1 MIYLVTQPNWNSLHL
16 STTRM
21 FSLIKNESV
30 GIEGTSIMH
39 SHTAPA
45 VGTCPSLLC
54 SRKKKQPIS
63 LAIFVSPRLSL
74 STFCYRWL
82 DTVVVYTINYADSG
96 WAGDICPR
104 LHCMRNQSL
113 WVPGGVWYVTAC
125 SILCCSWSSKTLDT
139 NFIPLSPYPSSHY
152 RSQGWNLKKLTEGH
166 HQVSRHGL
174 VTQIPILFIC
184 DTYLTIFPL
193 IRFSIYRSGT
203 CGLIWLNTGKLIR

>member
-1 MIYLVTQPNWNSLHL
+1 MIRWVNTNIILPFYLILAPMSHLLTQ
-16 STTRM
+16 T
-21 FSLIKNESV
+21 
-30 GIEGTSIMH
+30 
-39 SHTAPA
+39 
-45 VGTCPSLLC
+45 PS
-54 SRKKKQPIS
+54 SAIS
-63 LAIFVSPRLSL
+63 SSP
-74 STFCYRWL
+74 T

-166 HQVSRHGL
+166 HQVSNSWL
-174 VTQIPILFIC
+174 WYTYIPIPFH
-184 DTYLTIFPL
+184 PM
-193 IRFSIYRSGT
+193 T
-203 CGLIWLNTGKLIR
+203 CA